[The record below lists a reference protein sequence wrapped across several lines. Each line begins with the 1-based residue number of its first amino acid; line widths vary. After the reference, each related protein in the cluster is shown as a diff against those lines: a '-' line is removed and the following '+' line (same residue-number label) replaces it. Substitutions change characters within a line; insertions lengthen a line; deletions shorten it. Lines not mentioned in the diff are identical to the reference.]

1 MIISFIVLLLLI
13 IVIPKFRE
21 NSSVILVSFLV
32 IPSHIIFPDWFF
44 QAIEKMKYTTLLNV
58 VSKLVFTIAV
68 FVFIKNKNDYLLQ
81 PLFVSL
87 GYVVSGVIALF
98 LSSVDE
104 KLKYLLLLLVI
115 F

>member
-1 MIISFIVLLLLI
+1 
-13 IVIPKFRE
+13 
-21 NSSVILVSFLV
+21 
-32 IPSHIIFPDWFF
+32 
-44 QAIEKMKYTTLLNV
+44 MKYTTLLNI
-58 VSKLVFTIAV
+58 VSKLVSIAV

>member
-1 MIISFIVLLLLI
+1 
-13 IVIPKFRE
+13 
-21 NSSVILVSFLV
+21 
-32 IPSHIIFPDWFF
+32 
-44 QAIEKMKYTTLLNV
+44 MKYTTLLNV